1 MQNKILKKLFNT
13 TVTMFIILTI
23 LTINKTSNTNTL
35 RTNLEIENITNISTD
50 NIYLLNDDNLLVK
63 TNIFLDKNKKIENI
77 IKYLTI
83 SNNKTPSGLK
93 AYLPKNIK
101 LINYFIGNNTLTVNL
116 SKEFMNTNNL
126 DLQVTGL
133 VYSLLE
139 LNDIDNIKIQVEGKQ
154 LDNYNKLL
162 NRNLGINNKYLFN
175 NRYDISKVTVYYID
189 KIGNKEYYV
198 PVTKYV
204 NDTRNKVEIIVDELK
219 LSDNNLISY
228 LNDNVKLLNYREE
241 ANVLFLN
248 FNNYLLD
255 QNKKIYNEILNI
267 IAYSIFDN
275 YDVNVVCFEIN
286 SKRVVS
292 VKSFVVES

>member
-162 NRNLGINNKYLFN
+162 NRNLGINNTYLFN

-286 SKRVVS
+286 SKRVDLIT
-292 VKSFVVES
+292 KDK

>member
-1 MQNKILKKLFNT
+1 MQNKILKKLFNI

-255 QNKKIYNEILNI
+255 QNKKIYNEILNT

-286 SKRVVS
+286 SKRVDLIT
-292 VKSFVVES
+292 KDK

>member
-1 MQNKILKKLFNT
+1 MQKKILKKLFNT
-13 TVTMFIILTI
+13 TITVFIILTV
-23 LTINKTSNTNTL
+23 LTINKTSNNNVL

-50 NIYLLNDDNLLVK
+50 EVYLLNKDNLLVK
-63 TNIFLDKNKKIENI
+63 TNIFLAKGKKIENI

-255 QNKKIYNEILNI
+255 QNKKIYNEILNT

-286 SKRVVS
+286 SKRVDLIT
-292 VKSFVVES
+292 KDK

>member
-175 NRYDISKVTVYYID
+175 NRYDISKVIVYYID

-255 QNKKIYNEILNI
+255 QNKKIYNEILNT

-286 SKRVVS
+286 SKRVDLIT
-292 VKSFVVES
+292 KDK

>member
-189 KIGNKEYYV
+189 KIGDKEYYV

-255 QNKKIYNEILNI
+255 QNKKIYNEILNT

-286 SKRVVS
+286 SKRVDLIT
-292 VKSFVVES
+292 KDK

>member
-189 KIGNKEYYV
+189 KIGNKEYYA

-255 QNKKIYNEILNI
+255 QNKKIYNEILNT

-286 SKRVVS
+286 SKRVDLIT
-292 VKSFVVES
+292 KDK

>member
-175 NRYDISKVTVYYID
+175 NRYNISKVIVYYID

-255 QNKKIYNEILNI
+255 QNKKIYNEILNT

-286 SKRVVS
+286 SKRVDLIT
-292 VKSFVVES
+292 KDK

>member
-35 RTNLEIENITNISTD
+35 RTNLQ
-50 NIYLLNDDNLLVK
+50 
-63 TNIFLDKNKKIENI
+63 IENI

-255 QNKKIYNEILNI
+255 QNKKIYNEILNT

-286 SKRVVS
+286 SKRVDLIT
-292 VKSFVVES
+292 KDK

>member
-255 QNKKIYNEILNI
+255 QNKKIYNEILNT

-286 SKRVVS
+286 SKRVDLIT
-292 VKSFVVES
+292 KDK

>member
-101 LINYFIGNNTLTVNL
+101 LINYFIGNNTLTINL

-255 QNKKIYNEILNI
+255 QNKKIYNEILNT

-286 SKRVVS
+286 SKRVDLIT
-292 VKSFVVES
+292 KDK